1 MIKKTEEKISKYG
14 ADSIKVLKGL
24 EAVRKRPGMYIGDT
38 DDGTGLH
45 HMVYEVV
52 DNSIDEALAGY
63 CKNIKI
69 EINKD
74 GTLSVFDDGRG
85 IPVDIHKGEKK
96 SAAEVIM
103 TQLHAGGKFD
113 HGSYKISGGL
123 HGVGVSV
130 VNALS
135 QKLKLTIYRDKKEH
149 YIEFKDGKA
158 LSPLKVIGRAGA
170 GVDNIDVPTAKKNNM
185 IVMNT
190 PGGNSNATA
199 EHAFALIMSVLRKI
213 PFANQTT
220 HKAQWEKKN
229 IKGTEL
235 SKKTLG
241 IVGFGNV
248 GVRLSYLVK
257 GFNMEILVSSKSLE
271 SRKKDYP
278 HVKNVSFDELISK
291 SDIISFHCK
300 AAADGKP
307 MITKEHYKKIKPT
320 AYIINAARGNIV
332 DEKDLNE
339 ALNENLIAGAAVD
352 VFSKEPAKE
361 NILFNNPKVILT
373 PHIAASTTE
382 ASIVVAE
389 MAANQISDFLL
400 KGTKIN
406 TV

>member
-1 MIKKTEEKISKYG
+1 MP
-14 ADSIKVLKGL
+14 KVLISDSMSNIAQKIF
-24 EAVRKRPGMYIGDT
+24 EKNNIQFDVK
-38 DDGTGLH
+38 TGLSEEDIIKIIPEYDG
-45 HMVYEVV
+45 MVVRSATKV
-52 DNSIDEALAGY
+52 T
-63 CKNIKI
+63 KNII
-69 EINKD
+69 
-74 GTLSVFDDGRG
+74 
-85 IPVDIHKGEKK
+85 
-96 SAAEVIM
+96 SAA
-103 TQLHAGGKFD
+103 
-113 HGSYKISGGL
+113 
-123 HGVGVSV
+123 
-130 VNALS
+130 
-135 QKLKLTIYRDKKEH
+135 KK
-149 YIEFKDGKA
+149 
-158 LSPLKVIGRAGA
+158 LKVIGRAGA
-170 GVDNIDVPTAKKNNM
+170 GVDNIDVPAAKKNNM

-213 PFANQTT
+213 PFANETT

-248 GVRLSYLVK
+248 GVRLSNLVK

-271 SRKKDYP
+271 SRKKEYP

-300 AAADGKP
+300 TAADGKP

-361 NILFNNPKVILT
+361 NILFNNQKVILT

>member
-1 MIKKTEEKISKYG
+1 MPKILISDSMSNVAQKIFEKNSISVDVK
-14 ADSIKVLKGL
+14 
-24 EAVRKRPGMYIGDT
+24 
-38 DDGTGLH
+38 TGLSEEEIIKIISEYDG
-45 HMVYEVV
+45 MIVRSATKVT
-52 DNSIDEALAGY
+52 
-63 CKNIKI
+63 KNII
-69 EINKD
+69 
-74 GTLSVFDDGRG
+74 LAA
-85 IPVDIHKGEKK
+85 KK
-96 SAAEVIM
+96 
-103 TQLHAGGKFD
+103 
-113 HGSYKISGGL
+113 
-123 HGVGVSV
+123 
-130 VNALS
+130 
-135 QKLKLTIYRDKKEH
+135 
-149 YIEFKDGKA
+149 
-158 LSPLKVIGRAGA
+158 LKVIGRAGA
-170 GVDNIDVPTAKKNNM
+170 GVDNIDVTVAKENNM

-190 PGGNSNATA
+190 PGGNANATA
-199 EHAFALIMSVLRKI
+199 EHTFALIMSVLRRI
-213 PFANQTT
+213 PFANETT
-220 HKAQWEKKN
+220 HKGQWEKKN

-248 GVRLSYLVK
+248 GVRLSNLVK
-257 GFNMEILVSSKSLE
+257 GFDMNILVNSKSLE

-300 AAADGKP
+300 SAADGKP
-307 MITKEHYKKIKPT
+307 LITKEHYSKMKST

-332 DEKDLNE
+332 DEKDLND

-389 MAANQISDFLL
+389 MISNQISDFLL
-400 KGTKIN
+400 NGVKKN

>member
-1 MIKKTEEKISKYG
+1 MP
-14 ADSIKVLKGL
+14 KVLISDSMSNIAQKIF
-24 EAVRKRPGMYIGDT
+24 EKNNIQFDVK
-38 DDGTGLH
+38 TGLS
-45 HMVYEVV
+45 EEE
-52 DNSIDEALAGY
+52 I
-63 CKNIKI
+63 IKI
-69 EINKD
+69 IPEYD
-74 GTLSVFDDGRG
+74 GMVVRSATKVTK
-85 IPVDIHKGEKK
+85 III
-96 SAAEVIM
+96 SAA
-103 TQLHAGGKFD
+103 
-113 HGSYKISGGL
+113 KI
-123 HGVGVSV
+123 
-130 VNALS
+130 
-135 QKLKLTIYRDKKEH
+135 
-149 YIEFKDGKA
+149 
-158 LSPLKVIGRAGA
+158 LKVIGRAGA

-300 AAADGKP
+300 TAADGKP

-352 VFSKEPAKE
+352 VFSQEPAKE